1 MNSKGFS
8 HRSIKTRM
16 LLTRTRPTLKPEVPK
31 QPSALPCGRM
41 SVHCL
46 YTEAHV
52 EIFALKV
59 HGRYDYEKG
68 CTRFARSICAI
79 FTSSVNI
86 AGHLSAARAVKVR
99 ALRLAWGLGVKE
111 FGIQHLA

>member
-1 MNSKGFS
+1 
-8 HRSIKTRM
+8 M
-16 LLTRTRPTLKPEVPK
+16 LLTRTRPTLKPEVP
-31 QPSALPCGRM
+31 CGRM

-46 YTEAHV
+46 YTEANV

-86 AGHLSAARAVKVR
+86 AGHLSAARAGQ
-99 ALRLAWGLGVKE
+99 RLEL
-111 FGIQHLA
+111 